1 MNPRSG
7 TPRPDGPRPRPGD
20 PRTRLQQLSGQRPPE
35 PRVTAQPSP
44 MPRTARQRHA
54 RQRAAGSRP
63 SSRHATQARRTEPET
78 VHLRKVTGYKR
89 ARTLGGALL
98 ITAGSALLPGSG
110 HLVLRRR
117 PAGYLLVGLS
127 LLGLVGAAV
136 LVLTV
141 PRGRLIE
148 YLLSPPVLMLIVVG
162 SVFTGMLWLSVVLR
176 TYGLA
181 IPRRLAAGPRML
193 GGLVVL
199 ALGMGVSAPFGLAAY
214 TASSQRNLI
223 NTLFPSGGDD
233 GERAPA
239 GDVDAIRKPR
249 LNILL
254 LGSDAGSDRVGT
266 RTDTMVV
273 ASIDTE
279 NGKTVLFSL
288 PRNMARAEF
297 PPGSAMAREFP
308 NGFHDPRNPQSGDY
322 LLNAMYAYGNSYP
335 KLAPSGPSRDR
346 GLNLLHSA
354 VSTILGLDLDY
365 YIEVDMEGFASIIDA
380 LGGLDVDVGPER
392 IPMGGIGPFGE
403 VVKPFGYIQPGRQH
417 ITGEQALWFAR
428 SRANSTDYVRMGRQ
442 RCLLQ
447 YVIDQKR
454 PIDVLK
460 NFQAVAAATTNSVST
475 NIPQGVLAPL
485 VTLAGRTRATPMES
499 IAFDPNLPDPG
510 QQDGRFDPG
519 NPDYDY
525 VRQVVEDAI
534 TPSPAAVPTT
544 APTTTTPP
552 PAVAGT
558 KATTRKPPAR
568 STSQKAP
575 QQMSLDDM
583 CGGGDAEGR

>member
-1 MNPRSG
+1 
-7 TPRPDGPRPRPGD
+7 
-20 PRTRLQQLSGQRPPE
+20 
-35 PRVTAQPSP
+35 

-117 PAGYLLVGLS
+117 PTGYLLVGLF

-141 PRGRLIE
+141 PHGRLVE

-181 IPRRLAAGPRML
+181 IPRRLAPGPRML

-199 ALGMGVSAPFGLAAY
+199 ALGMGVSAPFGFAAY

-273 ASIDTE
+273 ASIDTK

-288 PRNMARAEF
+288 PRNMTRAEF
-297 PPGSAMAREFP
+297 PPGSAMARAFP

-575 QQMSLDDM
+575 QPMSLDDM